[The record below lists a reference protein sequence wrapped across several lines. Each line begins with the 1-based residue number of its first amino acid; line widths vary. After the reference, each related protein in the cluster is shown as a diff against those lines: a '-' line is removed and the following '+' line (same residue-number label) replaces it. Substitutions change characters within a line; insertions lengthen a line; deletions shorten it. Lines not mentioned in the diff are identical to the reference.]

1 MKDKEKNTKDM
12 IPVHSEE
19 ATCIINKLFEQ
30 GISIFAHDNVN
41 MPLNQK
47 KNTNPNRF
55 KKY

>member
-1 MKDKEKNTKDM
+1 MKKAIVRNFTHGLLNDGRR
-12 IPVHSEE
+12 
-19 ATCIINKLFEQ
+19 Q